1 MYSKRCQRVIERK
14 SWSDLPVARI
24 VVAIIVV
31 VIVVAIIVV
40 VIVVTVVIVVV
51 TIIVEGTVVVITIRR
66 ALHGDGNCNIIYT
79 ISRSEVELNNNFKI
93 LLYQL

>member
-14 SWSDLPVARI
+14 SWSDLPVAR
-24 VVAIIVV
+24 
-31 VIVVAIIVV
+31 IVVAIIVV

-93 LLYQL
+93 LLNPL

>member
-31 VIVVAIIVV
+31 VIVV
-40 VIVVTVVIVVV
+40 TVVIVVV

-66 ALHGDGNCNIIYT
+66 TLHGDGNCNIIYT

>member
-14 SWSDLPVARI
+14 SWSDLPVAR
-24 VVAIIVV
+24 
-31 VIVVAIIVV
+31 IVVAIIVV